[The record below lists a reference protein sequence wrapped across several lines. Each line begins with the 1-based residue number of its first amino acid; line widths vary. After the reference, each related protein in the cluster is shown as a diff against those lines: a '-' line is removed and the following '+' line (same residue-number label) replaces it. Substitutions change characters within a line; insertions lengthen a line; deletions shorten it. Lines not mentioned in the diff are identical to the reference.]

1 MREDLHD
8 LMTFLISHIFYTLWH
23 DYSDDSRLVTTRDG
37 KELLRIDSSLN
48 VYTLPDNKRIARGVL
63 LDSGWAF
70 KWPDG
75 VTILETGNQN
85 TVKAEIK
92 LVKALVD
99 HGCFNK
105 EGQAHG

>member
-8 LMTFLISHIFYTLWH
+8 LRTFLINHIFYTLWH

-99 HGCFNK
+99 HGCFVEK
-105 EGQAHG
+105 THV